1 MKYSFSLL
9 LFKNDFYFLYNKN
22 INKKNI
28 KIIYIKKIKKKKK

>member
-22 INKKNI
+22 INKKILFILSIN
-28 KIIYIKKIKKKKK
+28 YN